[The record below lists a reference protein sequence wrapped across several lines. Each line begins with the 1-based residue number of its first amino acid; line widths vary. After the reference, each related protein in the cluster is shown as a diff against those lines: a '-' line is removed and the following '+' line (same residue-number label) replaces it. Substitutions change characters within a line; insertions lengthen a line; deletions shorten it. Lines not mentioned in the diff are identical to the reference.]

1 MHSYFSQRENSLGYL
16 TSTVARLLG
25 NRAAKRFA
33 DAGLELTVE
42 QWTLLVM
49 LWDRDGLTQQDL
61 ADGLI
66 LEKSSVS
73 RALTGLERHGWVRR
87 VRDCEDARLRRVMLT
102 DKARAAYDQ
111 SINITKNLLREAQ
124 EALSPQEQATLRR
137 LLLRVLQTL
146 HPR

>member
-1 MHSYFSQRENSLGYL
+1 MDSHFSDRENSLGYL
-16 TSTVARLLG
+16 TSSVARLLG
-25 NRAAKRFA
+25 SRVGKRFA

-73 RALTGLERHGWVRR
+73 RALNGLERQGWVWRA
-87 VRDCEDARLRRVMLT
+87 RDPDDARLRRVMLT
-102 DKARAAYDQ
+102 EKAWAACDE
-111 SINITKNLLREAQ
+111 SICITKSVLREAQ
-124 EALSPQEQATLRR
+124 EALSPDEQETLHR
-137 LLLRVLQTL
+137 LLLRVLRTL
-146 HPR
+146 HS